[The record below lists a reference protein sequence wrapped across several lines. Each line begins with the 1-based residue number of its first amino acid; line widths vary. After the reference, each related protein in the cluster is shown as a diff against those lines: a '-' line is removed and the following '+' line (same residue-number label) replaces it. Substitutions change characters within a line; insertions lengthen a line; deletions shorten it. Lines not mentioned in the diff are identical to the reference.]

1 MKVAACTSVDCTGTA
16 EITTVD
22 SAGNVGEFTSIAIG
36 DSGNPVISYHDGTNA
51 DLKVAACTS
60 VGCTGD
66 VHIFTVDSTG
76 DVGEYTSIAIE
87 ANGYPVISY
96 YHRSNGDLKVKFV
109 QSLSFLIAN

>member
-22 SAGNVGEFTSIAIG
+22 SADNVGEFTSIAIG

-60 VGCTGD
+60 VDCTGD

-87 ANGYPVISY
+87 ANGYPVI
-96 YHRSNGDLKVKFV
+96 
-109 QSLSFLIAN
+109 